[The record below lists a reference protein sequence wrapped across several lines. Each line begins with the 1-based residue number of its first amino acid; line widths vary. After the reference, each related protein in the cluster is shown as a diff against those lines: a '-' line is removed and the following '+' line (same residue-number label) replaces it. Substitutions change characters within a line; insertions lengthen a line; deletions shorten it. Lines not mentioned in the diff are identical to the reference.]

1 MHSLNDARNHRND
14 RLDGF
19 NTTTNNL
26 EWNRNR
32 NRNRDID
39 EKNGYD
45 DGGGGD
51 NVDIV
56 NRMIDD
62 NECMEKF
69 KKTIEDRFVD
79 DLASRNDH
87 HYLDRDRPNPN
98 EKILFDSLN
107 QLILTNRNQFGLM
120 FDERTVDEIV
130 AFFSHHHHRDHRDR
144 FIDTKRLRAIF
155 NDIIC
160 LAQRLRSNS
169 VEKCH
174 HHLDHHSKR
183 SKMMLEDG
191 SGVRRKNQ
199 SFHIDIC
206 GDDDDN
212 DNDYDYDYYDY
223 DDNLHHHNYRDN
235 FESNNHLT
243 LDENE
248 NPDDDDEDGD
258 DENSVVIILD
268 ENNPNM
274 NSREDYDVFVE
285 DGIQKKIPISFETNK
300 FISENVVLCKHRW
313 QFWFWKSDQHYRRW
327 DLGLQTL
334 AKSFVGHQRLRFIL
348 DHLLPVDQV
357 GIFHYRF
364 NHKCISF
371 DRFSIILSHS
381 K

>member
-1 MHSLNDARNHRND
+1 
-14 RLDGF
+14 
-19 NTTTNNL
+19 
-26 EWNRNR
+26 
-32 NRNRDID
+32 
-39 EKNGYD
+39 
-45 DGGGGD
+45 
-51 NVDIV
+51 
-56 NRMIDD
+56 
-62 NECMEKF
+62 
-69 KKTIEDRFVD
+69 
-79 DLASRNDH
+79 
-87 HYLDRDRPNPN
+87 
-98 EKILFDSLN
+98 
-107 QLILTNRNQFGLM
+107 M

-183 SKMMLEDG
+183 SKMMLED
-191 SGVRRKNQ
+191 
-199 SFHIDIC
+199 
-206 GDDDDN
+206 
-212 DNDYDYDYYDY
+212 
-223 DDNLHHHNYRDN
+223 DN

-348 DHLLPVDQV
+348 DHLLPVDQSLQVIIIFLSDRSVQSGKITATETVEV
-357 GIFHYRF
+357 GRL
-364 NHKCISF
+364 ISIAIVWIPIVTIVF
-371 DRFSIILSHS
+371 GDLCANFFSIIIAQCVSIR
-381 K
+381 